1 MVALGVGMTDQGE
14 RVLATFTAAFTGRLS
29 TYLFRKG
36 ARMNC
41 KPGLE
46 QVIGRR
52 YRLIVHQQTKVARLE
67 EV

>member
-1 MVALGVGMTDQGE
+1 MALGVVETEQGE
-14 RVLATFTAAFTGRLS
+14 RVMATFTAAFTGRLS
-29 TYLFRKG
+29 TYVFRKG
-36 ARMNC
+36 ARMNF

-52 YRLIVHQQTKVARLE
+52 YRLIVHQLTKVARLE